1 MASGLT
7 LREAFPGA
15 STLVQGPFRGSL
27 ILIGPPGSGKS
38 IFCKQFLCGLLE
50 AGDPG
55 VYAST
60 GENAGKVEE
69 GMALLGFN
77 TAKFRSNGLLHI
89 IDLHSITSEKRGH
102 EKQLGISG
110 WLKGPHGS
118 HYVLEVERAMEDA
131 VVGLAKPGV
140 VLDSLSALLLHSSEA
155 ELLQLVQSLLAR
167 LKLSGAFPL
176 FSLTSGNYS
185 DQFSNAVRLLFDGV
199 LELKVDESTGG
210 VNRLFRVFSL
220 KGTRHTTEW
229 LPFTISDHGIVM
241 EETLKTRCAMC
252 SKPVGSQP
260 IKYEMSGQTVYFDNR
275 ECFANYRKLK
285 SVYGDAF
292 L

>member
-1 MASGLT
+1 MT

-15 STLVQGPFRGSL
+15 SALVQGPFRGSL

-50 AGDPG
+50 AGDHG

-77 TAKFRSNGLLHI
+77 TARFRSSGLLHI
-89 IDLHSITSEKRGH
+89 IDLHSIPSEKRR

-110 WLKGPHGS
+110 WLKGPHGT
-118 HYVLEVERAMEDA
+118 HYALEVERAMEDA
-131 VVGLAKPGV
+131 VVDLAKPGV
-140 VLDSLSALLLHSSEA
+140 VLDSLGTMLLHSSEA
-155 ELLQLVQSLLAR
+155 ELLQLVESLLAR

-176 FSLTSGNYS
+176 FSLASGNYS
-185 DQFSNAVRLLFDGV
+185 DQFSNTVRSLFDGV
-199 LELKVDESTGG
+199 LEMKVDESSGSMR
-210 VNRLFRVFSL
+210 RLLRVFSL
-220 KGTRHTTEW
+220 KGTPHKSDW
-229 LPFTISDHGIVM
+229 LSFSIANEGLAM
-241 EETLKTRCAMC
+241 EEPLETRCALC